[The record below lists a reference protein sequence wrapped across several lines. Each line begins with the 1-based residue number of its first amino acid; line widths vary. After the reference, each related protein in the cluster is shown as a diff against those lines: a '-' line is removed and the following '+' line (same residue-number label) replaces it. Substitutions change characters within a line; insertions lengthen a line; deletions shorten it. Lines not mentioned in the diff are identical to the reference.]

1 MNNFKIG
8 NRIIGSEEPVFII
21 AEIGINHNGSLDNV
35 FKLIDLSKETGCDA
49 VKFQK
54 RTPEIAVPK
63 SQWDVQRETPWG
75 IMSYLDYKKKIEF
88 SIDQYKEIDRYC
100 KKKDIFWFASCWD
113 EQAVEDIAS
122 VNAVCFKIASASLT
136 DKATINSM
144 LKYSVPLIMSTGMST
159 MNEIE
164 ESLKNISRETIGLL
178 HATSS
183 YPCEYEELN
192 LNMIKTLKERFPT
205 HVIGYSGHESG
216 LVSTSAAVALG
227 AKIIERHITLDRAMW
242 GTDQAAS
249 LGPNGFRTLVQHIR
263 TVEKALGDGIKKVY
277 ESEISIRDK
286 LRRV

>member
-8 NRIIGSEEPVFII
+8 NRVIGSEEPVFII

>member
-8 NRIIGSEEPVFII
+8 NRVIGSEEPVFII

-35 FKLIDLSKETGCDA
+35 FKLIDLSKESGCDA

-100 KKKDIFWFASCWD
+100 KKKEIFWFASCWD
-113 EQAVEDIAS
+113 EQAVEDIAR

-164 ESLKNISRETIGLL
+164 ESLKNINKETIGLL
-178 HATSS
+178 HTTSS

-249 LGPNGFRTLVQHIR
+249 LGPNGLKTLVQHIR
-263 TVEKALGDGIKKVY
+263 LVEKSLGDGIKKVY
-277 ESEISIRDK
+277 ESELSIRDK

>member
-8 NRIIGSEEPVFII
+8 NRDIGSEEPVFII

>member
-8 NRIIGSEEPVFII
+8 NRVIGSEEPVFII

-35 FKLIDLSKETGCDA
+35 FKLIDLSKESGCDA

-88 SIDQYKEIDRYC
+88 SIDQYKQIDRYC
-100 KKKDIFWFASCWD
+100 KKKEIFWFASCWD

-164 ESLKNISRETIGLL
+164 ESLKNINKETIGLL

-192 LNMIKTLKERFPT
+192 LHMIKTLKERFPT

-249 LGPNGFRTLVQHIR
+249 LGPNGLKTLVQHIR
-263 TVEKALGDGIKKVY
+263 LVEKSLGDGIKKVY
-277 ESEISIRDK
+277 ESELSIRDK